1 VQNLKQ
7 KNMMNAL
14 RIGDIQVEVP
24 IIQGGMGIAISL
36 AGLASAV
43 ANQGGIGMISAAGV
57 GMREPNYG
65 KNFKDA
71 NRKALQHEIRKAKSL
86 TKGVF
91 GVNIMMALSDHEDLV
106 ITAIKENI
114 DLIVLGAG
122 LPLKI
127 PAVIEQAGLAGHNT
141 KLVVKVSSAKAAKLI
156 FQYWASKYNFVPDAV
171 VVEGPLAGGHLG
183 FKKTELVDESI
194 SLKTLIRETVNEV
207 KVFEHKYDREI
218 PVIAAGGIYTGKDMY
233 EIMQAGAKGVKLGT
247 RFVTTYECD
256 ASPVF
261 KQSYL
266 TCKKEDIT
274 FIDSPVG
281 LPGRVIKNEY
291 VKQMQEGNT
300 KPFKC
305 VWHCLSSCNFK
316 EAPYCISKALANA
329 ADGNLADGFA
339 FAGAN
344 AYRAT
349 KIQHVSE
356 IFEELIAGYNEQE
369 ATASAITAVAGFMPI
384 QVAAAIAQ

>member
-1 VQNLKQ
+1 
-7 KNMMNAL
+7 MNAL
-14 RIGDIQVEVP
+14 RIGDIQVDVP
-24 IIQGGMGIAISL
+24 IIQGGMGVAISL

-57 GMREPNYG
+57 GMREPNYA
-65 KNFKDA
+65 KNFKEA
-71 NRKALQHEIRKAKSL
+71 NRKALQVEIRKAKSL
-86 TKGVF
+86 TKGIV

-106 ITAIKENI
+106 ITSIQENI

-127 PAVIEQAGLAGHNT
+127 PAVIERAGLAGHNT

-156 FQYWASKYNFVPDAV
+156 FQYWASKYNFIPDAV

-183 FKKTELVDESI
+183 FKKSELIDQSV
-194 SLKTLIRETVNEV
+194 SLKTLIQETVKEV
-207 KVFEHKYDREI
+207 KVFETKYNREI
-218 PVIAAGGIYTGKDMY
+218 PVIAAGGIYTGKDIY
-233 EIMQAGAKGVKLGT
+233 EIMQAGAKGVKMGT

-261 KQSYL
+261 KESYL
-266 TCKKEDIT
+266 TCKKEDIA

-281 LPGRVIKNEY
+281 LPGRVIRNEY

-305 VWHCLSSCNFK
+305 VWHCLSSCNYK

-329 ADGNLADGFA
+329 ADGHMEEGFA

-344 AYRAT
+344 AYLAT

-356 IFEELIAGYNEQE
+356 IFQELHADYNLQE
-369 ATASAITAVAGFMPI
+369 MAAKIIPAVGFMPLHAS
-384 QVAAAIAQ
+384 VAVGQ